1 MQQSVVTVKDMVI
14 EDTIEYNDET
24 ILVYRIEYPQF
35 FSNFYI
41 LSLNDINNFVRR
53 RALEY
58 VNYVKTELYNMAV
71 EQYKYNVENNFPV
84 IPYGA
89 YVNFQITYNS
99 GCILS
104 LYFDQY
110 VFMGGAH
117 GNTVRYAYTF
127 DLKNGYKIRLEQ
139 LFGCYLNPK
148 SFILSKV
155 NEQISRQPELYFED
169 YAILAE
175 ETFDAKNFY
184 CTPEG
189 IVFFYMQ
196 YDIAPYSSGIREFL
210 IPYDDCV
217 LDPIHLC
224 SHYS

>member
-1 MQQSVVTVKDMVI
+1 LQNSIITERNNIVEESMVYDGETV
-14 EDTIEYNDET
+14 
-24 ILVYRIEYPQF
+24 LVYRIEYPQF
-35 FSNFYI
+35 YSDFYI
-41 LSLNDINNFVRR
+41 MTLVDINDFFKT

-58 VNYVKTELYNMAV
+58 KDYITTELYNMAV
-71 EQYKYNVENNFPV
+71 EQYKYNVENDFPM

-89 YVNFQITYNS
+89 YVTHQITYNS

-127 DLKNGYKIRLEQ
+127 NLQNGYKIKLNQ
-139 LFGCYLNPK
+139 LFDCYLDPK
-148 SFILSKV
+148 NYILRIVK
-155 NEQISRQPELYFED
+155 EQISKQPELYFEN
-169 YAILAE
+169 YESLVA

-210 IPYDDCV
+210 IPYDECV
-217 LDPIHLC
+217 IDPIKLC
-224 SHYS
+224 S